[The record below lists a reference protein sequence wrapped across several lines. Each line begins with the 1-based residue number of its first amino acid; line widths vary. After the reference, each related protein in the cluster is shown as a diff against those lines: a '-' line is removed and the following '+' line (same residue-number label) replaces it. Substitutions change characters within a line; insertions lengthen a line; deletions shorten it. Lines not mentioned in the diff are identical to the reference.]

1 MILFC
6 YQLVGWCMFRKENKT
21 RENKNKENKRKV
33 KIIFFAVGLSAV
45 ISCSLVILLVL
56 GLFYLYDF
64 EFIRIVNGSIYEN
77 VFNDE
82 EIALLSKLNEC
93 GILLTPSEY
102 MGHLSS
108 YYNALIT
115 FISIIFVA
123 ASWFRI
129 QYSKAEISQWVIEAF
144 NDSKILLDIS
154 KKVKIELQGEEVF
167 DADYIYRLEQRVKE
181 LENKI
186 NVVSSKTN
194 VIYEDE

>member
-1 MILFC
+1 
-6 YQLVGWCMFRKENKT
+6 MFSKGSKNKT
-21 RENKNKENKRKV
+21 KV
-33 KIIFFAVGLSAV
+33 IVFVVCLSAI
-45 ISCSLVILLVL
+45 ISSSLVALFVF
-56 GLFYLYDF
+56 GLCRLYDF
-64 EFIRIVNGSIYEN
+64 EFIRIVNGSISKN
-77 VFNDE
+77 IFNDE
-82 EIALLSKLNEC
+82 EIVLLSKLNEC

-154 KKVKIELQGEEVF
+154 KKVKIELQGEEAV
-167 DADYIYRLEQRVKE
+167 DADYIYQLERRIKE

-194 VIYEDE
+194 IAYEDE